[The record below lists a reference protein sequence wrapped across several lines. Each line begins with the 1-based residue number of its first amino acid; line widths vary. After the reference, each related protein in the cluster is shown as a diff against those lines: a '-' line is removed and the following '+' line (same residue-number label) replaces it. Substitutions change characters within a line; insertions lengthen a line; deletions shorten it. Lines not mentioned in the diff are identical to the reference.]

1 MAEKKKVVS
10 IPLDTYEQLKALA
23 TFKDTSTAALV
34 REVLSNYLEVNVA
47 DVEKALGFLAAQRN
61 SLEEL
66 RKESAA
72 E

>member
-47 DVEKALGFLAAQRN
+47 QRN

>member
-1 MAEKKKVVS
+1 MAEKKKVIS
-10 IPLDTYEQLKALA
+10 IPLGTYEQLKALA
-23 TFKDTSTAALV
+23 TFKDTSIAALA
-34 REVLSNYLEVNVA
+34 REVLSNYLEENAA